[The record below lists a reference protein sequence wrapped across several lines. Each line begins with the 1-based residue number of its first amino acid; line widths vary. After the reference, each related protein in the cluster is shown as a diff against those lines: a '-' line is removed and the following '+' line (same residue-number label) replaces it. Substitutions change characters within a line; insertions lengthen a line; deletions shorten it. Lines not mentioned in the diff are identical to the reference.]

1 MKAIQVHQ
9 YGGAEVLLMEE
20 VSKPIPLENEVLI
33 QVKAAALNPV
43 DSKIRSGRLKDIMPK
58 EFPFIPG
65 WEASGVIVETG
76 KKATEFKAG
85 DEVIIRAAPNK
96 GGGYAEYMT
105 AGENEIAPKPKALS
119 FPEAAA
125 MPLVASAAYISL
137 FKVNKLFA
145 GQKIVIL
152 GAAGSV
158 GLFAVQMAKQAGAIV
173 IGITTGD
180 GVELVRSS
188 GADQVVDYKTNR
200 YVEVIQDAD
209 LALDLVGGS
218 AQDDLWKV
226 LKKGGLLLSTDTPP
240 SPEKAKQYGVNASF
254 VFSAPDKAVLNVVA
268 DMAAKG
274 VIKPRVGRILPLA
287 EAREAHLLMDGRKV
301 SGKIILEMK

>member
-1 MKAIQVHQ
+1 MKAIQVRQ

-125 MPLVASAAYISL
+125 MPLVACAAYISL

-158 GLFAVQMAKQAGAIV
+158 GLFAVQMAKQAGAVV

-180 GVELVRSS
+180 GVDLVRSS

-274 VIKPRVGRILPLA
+274 IIKPRVGRILPLA

-301 SGKIILEMK
+301 SGKIILEVK